1 MQPERETLTLSNAL
15 SKITK
20 TPEYSTGSIQDAAR
34 VIAEVSCHALNTH
47 RVGVWRISG
56 DKTHLISLGYYDGE
70 ANEHSVQDH
79 FDLATRKDYVEC
91 LHTERLIVI
100 DDVLMP
106 NPLSD
111 VLDSYGPNICAMLD
125 APIIIGNRLMG
136 VVCIEQDK
144 SAEYT
149 DKRIWT
155 LEEQNFSASL
165 ADFMALAIVNAD
177 RMNLTSRLETMMGNL
192 PGMVYQCLNNPPD
205 FTFTFVSSGSTALC
219 GYKPEELI
227 GNEMTSFLDMVH
239 EDDVQMLADRNAE
252 TLSIGLPLEVT
263 FRIRMKDGTVKWIWE
278 RSDVVEFKEDGS
290 AHLLEGFYTDITEQR
305 RLESAELAN
314 QAKTDFLANMSH
326 EIRTPLN
333 AIIGMTNLASK
344 LSTQDAVLR
353 YLGNITRASKQLLS
367 IINDILDL
375 TKIEVGALE
384 LSAEPYNTATMINDL
399 VDIATVYI
407 DDKPIDLIVH
417 DDPLLPAELI
427 GDVTKVKQV
436 ITNLLSNAIK
446 FTAEGCIIFTISA
459 QQVEGNTYR
468 LAVSI
473 TDTGIGIRSEDFS
486 LLFGNFSQL
495 DSRKNRN
502 IEGTGLGL
510 AITKKLVELM
520 GGEINVES
528 TYGVGS
534 TFSFTLMQTVEA
546 TAPAVVY
553 KPSGNLRVATHFAN
567 PLKTDVV
574 LDKLNAL
581 NIPCAAADVPH
592 FGEFTHLLYDQD
604 RHDALEAYIPATVS
618 AIPVYR
624 GINKSADGEHNYN
637 THQPLTNAAL
647 LHLLT
652 NRRKFICYPAMQSPP
667 FRVRNT
673 HFLVVDDIEINL
685 DITAEIL
692 KDYGGTVT
700 TANSG
705 AQALEFVTAQ
715 NFDLIFMDHMM
726 PIMDG
731 EDVTK
736 AIRAMEGSHYNTVPI
751 IALTANVVGDVR
763 RRLIESGMN
772 DMVAKPLETAEIERV
787 IKEYLPAE
795 KIV

>member
-47 RVGVWRISG
+47 RVGVWRISN
-56 DKTHLISLGYYDGE
+56 DKTHLISLGYYDGV
-70 ANEHSVQDH
+70 ANEHSVQDV
-79 FDLATRKDYVEC
+79 FDLSTRKDYVEA

-100 DDVLMP
+100 DDVFVP

-111 VLDSYGPNICAMLD
+111 VIDSYGPNICAMLD

-144 SAEYT
+144 NEEYS

-155 LEEQNFSASL
+155 LEEENFSASL

-177 RMNLTSRLETMMGNL
+177 RVNLTSRLQTMMGNL

-219 GYKPEELI
+219 GYAPEELI

-239 EDDVQMLADRNAE
+239 EDDVDMLAQRNAE

-263 FRIRMKDGTVKWIWE
+263 FRLRMKDGTVKWIWE

-305 RLESAELAN
+305 RLEAAELAN

-333 AIIGMTNLASK
+333 AIIGMTQLAGK

-353 YLGNITRASKQLLS
+353 YLDNITRAGKQLLG
-367 IINDILDL
+367 IVNDILDL
-375 TKIEVGALE
+375 TKIEVGAME
-384 LSAEPYNTATMINDL
+384 LSAEPYNTAAMINDL

-407 DDKPIDLIVH
+407 DNKPIDFIVH
-417 DDPLLPAELI
+417 DDPLLPAEMI
-427 GDVTKVKQV
+427 GDVTKVKQI

-446 FTAEGCIIFTISA
+446 FTDAGHIIFAISA
-459 QQVEGNTYR
+459 QPTADHTYR
-468 LAVSI
+468 LISSV
-473 TDTGIGIRSEDFS
+473 TDTGIGIHNEDLP
-486 LLFGNFSQL
+486 LLFGNFTQL

-510 AITKKLVELM
+510 AITKNLVQLM
-520 GGEINVES
+520 GGDVHVQSE
-528 TYGVGS
+528 YGVGS
-534 TFSFTLMQTVEA
+534 SFSFTLNQSATSSA
-546 TAPAVVY
+546 TAYTPDA
-553 KPSGNLRVATHFAN
+553 NLHVATHFTN
-567 PLKTDVV
+567 PEKTKVILAKLKAMD
-574 LDKLNAL
+574 
-581 NIPCAAADVPH
+581 IPCAAVTDLTRL
-592 FGEFTHLLYDQD
+592 GDYTHVLYDQD
-604 RHDALEAYIPATVS
+604 RHDLLASFIPATTLAVP
-618 AIPVYR
+618 IYR
-624 GINKSADGEHNYN
+624 GIQKTGDNNGYQVL
-637 THQPLTNAAL
+637 QPLTNTTL
-647 LHLLT
+647 LQLLT
-652 NRRKFICYPAMQSPP
+652 NHTTHSSNPTAQASAL
-667 FRVRNT
+667 RVQNA
-673 HFLVVDDIEINL
+673 HFLVVDDIDINL
-685 DITAEIL
+685 DIATEIL
-692 KDYGGTVT
+692 REYGGTVT
-700 TANSG
+700 TATSG
-705 AQALEFVTAQ
+705 AQALAYVKAQ
-715 NFDLIFMDHMM
+715 PFDLIFMDHMM
-726 PIMDG
+726 PTMDG

-736 AIRAMEGSHYNTVPI
+736 AIRALDENRHKTIPI
-751 IALTANVVGDVR
+751 IALTANVVGDAR
-763 RRLIESGMN
+763 QRLLASGMN
-772 DMVAKPLETAEIERV
+772 DLVAKPLEIDEIERV
-787 IKEYLPAE
+787 IREYLPAD
-795 KIV
+795 KIL